1 MVEIKTKYFG
11 SVPLDSGVLVEF
23 PAGLP
28 AFERERAF
36 LAIEHPR
43 TAPLVMLQST
53 TTPDLCFLALPISEV
68 DPDYQLLIS
77 AEDRAVLGLDET
89 IDPPANT
96 DVAALALIAVRQDGR
111 VSANLMSP
119 VVVNRANR
127 RAVQSVRWD
136 GAYSHQHL
144 VKLPPAPADT
154 EEQPCS

>member
-11 SVPLDSGVLVEF
+11 SIPLDSGLLVEF
-23 PAGLP
+23 PSGLP
-28 AFERERAF
+28 AFEREQAF

-43 TAPLVMLQST
+43 TAPLVMLQSI

-77 AEDRAVLGLDET
+77 AEERAVLGLDQT
-89 IDPPANT
+89 TDPPANT
-96 DVAALALIAVRQDGR
+96 DVAALALIAVRRDGR

-127 RAVQSVRWD
+127 RAIQSVRWD
-136 GAYSHQHL
+136 GLYSHEHPL
-144 VKLPPAPADT
+144 RLPPAPADT
-154 EEQPCS
+154 QEQPCS